1 MRLNGLLLLLLAL
14 VGGDVR
20 GERRLQDAEHNVMLL
35 TEQEKES
42 LLRHLPPLLQN
53 ASCPRFFSCSG
64 LGQKGFGDHLE
75 RYVYCAHASRLLG
88 LRASDMVI
96 PSFSSGPTK
105 HAGAAEYGDVA
116 AFLGVRLSNATA
128 ASVIAEHPGMTQH
141 ILAYHQVIRWH
152 AELLAGNA
160 SLPCNAMF
168 TSDISS
174 CKGWCTRKV
183 DNYDALEDV
192 QLILRGGRL
201 RSKCRARGL
210 GFQHDPQGPVQLVF
224 HVRTGDI
231 CLFCRTSYFVSVFA
245 QIKAALGDRPV
256 HVTFESQTPLRFR
269 DSAIQEEPLFAGA
282 TFAVNASLLAT
293 VCDFVTADIV
303 ATTGSSFAV
312 FALAWSDPW
321 TPVLFEEHWK
331 APVWPGHAHYHTA
344 NSAVLLLDGAVTSHS
359 PEELT
364 RLLDSVLPRDRDP

>member
-1 MRLNGLLLLLLAL
+1 M
-14 VGGDVR
+14 
-20 GERRLQDAEHNVMLL
+20 
-35 TEQEKES
+35 
-42 LLRHLPPLLQN
+42 
-53 ASCPRFFSCSG
+53 
-64 LGQKGFGDHLE
+64 
-75 RYVYCAHASRLLG
+75 
-88 LRASDMVI
+88 
-96 PSFSSGPTK
+96 
-105 HAGAAEYGDVA
+105 A

-303 ATTGSSFAV
+303 GLERPLDACVVRGALEGAGVAWPRALSHSKLRRAV
-312 FALAWSDPW
+312 AGRRCDLALA
-321 TPVLFEEHWK
+321 
-331 APVWPGHAHYHTA
+331 G
-344 NSAVLLLDGAVTSHS
+344 GA
-359 PEELT
+359 
-364 RLLDSVLPRDRDP
+364 DAAA